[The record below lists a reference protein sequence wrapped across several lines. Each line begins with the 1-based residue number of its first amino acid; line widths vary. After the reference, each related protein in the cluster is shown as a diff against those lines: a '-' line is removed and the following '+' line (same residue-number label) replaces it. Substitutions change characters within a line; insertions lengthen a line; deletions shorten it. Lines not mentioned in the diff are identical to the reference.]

1 MKFITVRKVI
11 AACMSVVI
19 ISSLVLCNISVAS
32 AATSAE
38 LQSQYNKLEQQQKE
52 LKAKMNKTQ
61 KDISQQQTYQKQL
74 TQQMNVTKEQVA
86 VLKQQI
92 ASLEGE
98 IEQKNSE
105 IAQKESDI
113 AVKYDLFKKRLRAMY
128 KSNQKSKL
136 SMILSAESFGDMLSR
151 IKISQT
157 VSQYDSDLVK
167 ELNVQLE
174 GIKFAKQELDA
185 KKQQVEQ
192 SKAKMEQK
200 NNELA
205 ASYAKSEEAESQL
218 AKLKAMYTSDSAKI
232 QNEMEILER
241 ELSKIYAGASNS
253 SSSSYGGGQMLWPVP
268 GYKYIS
274 SPYGARWG
282 TTHKGMDIAGGGIHG
297 ANIVAASSGKVISVI
312 NSNSYGKYL
321 VIDHGGGI
329 STLYAHC
336 SAIVVSAGQQ
346 VERGQVIAKVGS
358 TGWSTGPHLH
368 FEVRIN
374 GQHTNPQKYL

>member
-1 MKFITVRKVI
+1 MKRITVRKVI
-11 AACMSVVI
+11 AVCMSVVI
-19 ISSLVLCNISVAS
+19 MSSLVLCNISVAD
-32 AATSAE
+32 AASSSE
-38 LQSQYNKLEQQQKE
+38 LQSQYDKLEKQQKE
-52 LKAKMNKTQ
+52 LKDKMNKTQ

-74 TQQMNVTKEQVA
+74 TQQMNTTKEQVA
-86 VLKQQI
+86 ILKQQI

-174 GIKFAKQELDA
+174 GIKLAKEELDA

-232 QNEMEILER
+232 QSEMDKLER
-241 ELSKIYAGASNS
+241 ELKAVYAGASNS
-253 SSSSYGGGQMLWPVP
+253 SSSSYSGGQMLWPVP

-282 TTHKGMDIAGGGIHG
+282 TTHKGMDISGGGING
-297 ANIVAASSGKVISVI
+297 ADIVAASDGKVISVI
-312 NSNSYGKYL
+312 NSTSYGKYL

-346 VERGQVIAKVGS
+346 VQRGQVIAKVGS

-368 FEVRIN
+368 FEVRVN
-374 GQHTNPQKYL
+374 GVHKDPKNYL